1 MILAL
6 LSLYPFL
13 VAVVGF
19 LTAGMLV
26 ISTSMN
32 VVLTT
37 LCIALYM
44 MIPRGSFDHWFSS
57 VGQLVQMMFP
67 DSYGRI
73 QTNLKKTFQY
83 HEKAQPDRAFYLWH
97 PHGLLSVTP
106 FLHTFIQQRSKIVC
120 LSFFHRVPIVRDL
133 YHYIRAIPSDY
144 DTIKTELEEGSVS
157 IIPGGVREM
166 MLPQEAGVL
175 RTIIK
180 CRKGLFRL
188 ALETGT
194 PLVPVL
200 TYGEHELFPQV
211 DSSLLTTLNQWMY
224 SQFGLYIPIPSF
236 TSLLNWVQLSETP
249 LPPIRSVAGSPIP
262 VEKVETPTQEQ
273 IEALKTTY
281 CSALQ
286 KLFDE
291 TAPSGLRLVME

>member
-73 QTNLKKTFQY
+73 QTNLKKTFL
-83 HEKAQPDRAFYLWH
+83 FY
-97 PHGLLSVTP
+97 
-106 FLHTFIQQRSKIVC
+106 
-120 LSFFHRVPIVRDL
+120 
-133 YHYIRAIPSDY
+133 
-144 DTIKTELEEGSVS
+144 E
-157 IIPGGVREM
+157 
-166 MLPQEAGVL
+166 
-175 RTIIK
+175 
-180 CRKGLFRL
+180 
-188 ALETGT
+188 
-194 PLVPVL
+194 
-200 TYGEHELFPQV
+200 
-211 DSSLLTTLNQWMY
+211 
-224 SQFGLYIPIPSF
+224 
-236 TSLLNWVQLSETP
+236 
-249 LPPIRSVAGSPIP
+249 
-262 VEKVETPTQEQ
+262 
-273 IEALKTTY
+273 
-281 CSALQ
+281 
-286 KLFDE
+286 
-291 TAPSGLRLVME
+291 